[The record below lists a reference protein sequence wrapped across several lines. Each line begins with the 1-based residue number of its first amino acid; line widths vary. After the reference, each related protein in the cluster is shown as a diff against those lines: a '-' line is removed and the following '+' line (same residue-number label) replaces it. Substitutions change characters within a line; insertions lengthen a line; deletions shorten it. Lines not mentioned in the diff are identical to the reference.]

1 MRSLYWKIFISFWLS
16 LLIFAGVSFWFTSN
30 YLESIRAETE
40 QTSPRHNYLMYR
52 QQAEQIARSQG
63 IDELRDWLKEL
74 DKREAIPY
82 LLLDE
87 TGEDLLNRPVPLRQ
101 QQRISRYEQ
110 RRGNDNEQ
118 NYDDAHRDRHE
129 HRDHDRRPHTIPII
143 IDHHRYWLLAD
154 YQSISLGRL
163 LQRPRVIMIPILVAM
178 LVSGIVCFL
187 LARYLTWPITRLRRA
202 AQQISNGNLDARV
215 TPLLGKRRDELAD
228 LASDFDHMAE
238 RLQDLLNSHK
248 QLLSDASH
256 ELRSPLARLQV
267 ALGIAQ
273 QRNPEANKN
282 ELQRI
287 ELETERLNDLIG
299 QLLSLSRLDNQQKLD
314 TEPLDFDALLAT
326 IAEDAR
332 YEAQAQQRHV
342 ILVNNPPVKIDANA
356 ALLSSALENVVRNAI
371 RYTPQGGS
379 IEINSQLD
387 TGTQQINLSICD
399 QGPGIPETMLEK
411 IFDPFV
417 RVGEARDRKSGGY
430 GLGLAIAQR
439 AVELHG
445 GHISAKNRTPQGLCI
460 EIVMFWGQ
468 SENS

>member
-16 LLIFAGVSFWFTSN
+16 LLIFAGVSFWVTSN

-40 QTSPRHNYLMYR
+40 QTSPRHHYLMYR
-52 QQAEQIARSQG
+52 QQVEQIARAQG
-63 IDELRDWLKEL
+63 IDELRDWLKAL

-87 TGEDLLNRPVPLRQ
+87 TGEDLLNRPVPLRL
-101 QQRISRYEQ
+101 QQRISRYAQ
-110 RRGNDNEQ
+110 QSGNDNEQ
-118 NYDDAHRDRHE
+118 NNADAHRDRHE
-129 HRDHDRRPHTIPII
+129 HREFNRRPHTIPIMVE
-143 IDHHRYWLLAD
+143 HHRYWLLAD
-154 YQSISLGRL
+154 YQSMSLGRL
-163 LQRPRVIMIPILVAM
+163 LHRPRVILIPILVAM
-178 LVSGIVCFL
+178 LVSGIVCYL

-202 AQQISNGNLDARV
+202 AQQMSHGNLAVRV
-215 TPLLGKRRDELAD
+215 IPLLGKRRDELAE

-273 QRNPEANKN
+273 QRNPEGIQN

-299 QLLSLSRLDNQQKLD
+299 QLLSLSRLDNQQQLD
-314 TEPLDFDALLAT
+314 TEPLNFDALLAT

-342 ILVNNPPVKIDANA
+342 ILVNNPAAKMDANA

-371 RYTPQGGS
+371 RYTPPGGS
-379 IEINSQLD
+379 VEINSRLD
-387 TGTQQINLSICD
+387 PGTQQILLTICD
-399 QGPGIPETMLEK
+399 QGPGIPAAMLEK
-411 IFDPFV
+411 IFAPFV
-417 RVGEARDRKSGGY
+417 RVGEARDRQTGGY

-439 AVELHG
+439 AVALHG
-445 GHISAKNRTPQGLCI
+445 GHISAHNRPPQGLCV
-460 EIVMFWGQ
+460 EMVLPGHAASM
-468 SENS
+468 

>member
-16 LLIFAGVSFWFTSN
+16 LLVFAGVSFWFTSN
-30 YLESIRAETE
+30 YLESIRVETE
-40 QTSPRHNYLMYR
+40 QTSPRHNYLLYR
-52 QQAEQIARSQG
+52 QQAEKIARSQG

-87 TGEDLLNRPVPLRQ
+87 TGEDLLNRPVPLRL
-101 QQRISRYEQ
+101 QQRISRYAQ

-118 NYDDAHRDRHE
+118 NNDNAYRDRHE
-129 HRDHDRRPHTIPII
+129 HREHDRRPHAIPII
-143 IDHHRYWLLAD
+143 IDNHPYWLLAD
-154 YQSISLGRL
+154 YQSVSLGRL
-163 LQRPRVIMIPILVAM
+163 LHRPRVIMIPILVAM
-178 LVSGIVCFL
+178 LVSGIVCYL

-215 TPLLGKRRDELAD
+215 TPLLGKRRDELAE

-273 QRNPEANKN
+273 QRNPEAIKN

-299 QLLSLSRLDNQQKLD
+299 QLLSLSRLENQQQLD
-314 TEPLDFDALLAT
+314 TEPLEFDALLAT
-326 IAEDAR
+326 IAEDAQ
-332 YEAQAQQRHV
+332 YEAQAQQRNV
-342 ILVNNPPVKIDANA
+342 ILMNNPRVKIDANA

-371 RYTPQGGS
+371 RYTPTGGV

-387 TGTQQINLSICD
+387 IGTQQINLSICD
-399 QGPGIPETMLEK
+399 QGPGIPEAMREK
-411 IFDPFV
+411 VFDPFV

-439 AVELHG
+439 AVALHG
-445 GHISAKNRTPQGLCI
+445 GDISAHNRIPQGLCI
-460 EIVMFWGQ
+460 EIVLPGY
-468 SENS
+468 SASK

>member
-1 MRSLYWKIFISFWLS
+1 
-16 LLIFAGVSFWFTSN
+16 
-30 YLESIRAETE
+30 
-40 QTSPRHNYLMYR
+40 
-52 QQAEQIARSQG
+52 
-63 IDELRDWLKEL
+63 
-74 DKREAIPY
+74 
-82 LLLDE
+82 
-87 TGEDLLNRPVPLRQ
+87 
-101 QQRISRYEQ
+101 
-110 RRGNDNEQ
+110 
-118 NYDDAHRDRHE
+118 
-129 HRDHDRRPHTIPII
+129 
-143 IDHHRYWLLAD
+143 
-154 YQSISLGRL
+154 
-163 LQRPRVIMIPILVAM
+163 M
-178 LVSGIVCFL
+178 LVSGIVCYL

-202 AQQISNGNLDARV
+202 AQQISNGNLNARV
-215 TPLLGKRRDELAD
+215 TPLLGKRRDELAE
-228 LASDFDHMAE
+228 LASDFDYMAE
-238 RLQDLLNSHK
+238 RLQELLNSHK

-299 QLLSLSRLDNQQKLD
+299 QLLSLSRLDNQQQLD
-314 TEPLDFDALLAT
+314 TEPLDFDALVET

-332 YEAQAQQRHV
+332 YEAQAQQRNV

-371 RYTPQGGS
+371 RYTPQGGA

-399 QGPGIPETMLEK
+399 QGPGIPEAMLEK

-445 GHISAKNRTPQGLCI
+445 GHISANNRTPQGLCI
-460 EIVMFWGQ
+460 EIAIPGYLE
-468 SENS
+468 SK

>member
-16 LLIFAGVSFWFTSN
+16 LLIFAGISFWFTSN
-30 YLESIRAETE
+30 YLESIRTETE
-40 QTSPRHNYLMYR
+40 QTSPRHNYRMYR
-52 QQAEQIARSQG
+52 LQAEQIALSQG
-63 IDELRDWLKEL
+63 INELRDWLKEL
-74 DKREAIPY
+74 DKREAVPY

-87 TGEDLLNRPVPLRQ
+87 TGEDLLNRPVPLRL
-101 QQRISRYEQ
+101 QQRVSRYAQ

-118 NYDDAHRDRHE
+118 NNADEQQTRHE
-129 HRDHDRRPHTIPII
+129 HRDQDRRPHTIPII
-143 IDHHRYWLLAD
+143 VDNQRYWLLAD

-163 LQRPRVIMIPILVAM
+163 LHRPRVIMIPILVAM
-178 LVSGIVCFL
+178 LVSGIVCYL

-202 AQQISNGNLDARV
+202 AQQISNGNLNARV
-215 TPLLGKRRDELAD
+215 TPLLGKRRDELAE

-238 RLQDLLNSHK
+238 RLQELLNSHK

-299 QLLSLSRLDNQQKLD
+299 QLLSLSRLDNQQQLD
-314 TEPLDFDALLAT
+314 TEPLDFDALVET

-332 YEAQAQQRHV
+332 YEAQAQQRNV

-371 RYTPQGGS
+371 RYTPQGGA

-399 QGPGIPETMLEK
+399 QGPGIPEAMLEK

-445 GHISAKNRTPQGLCI
+445 GHISANNRTPQGLCI
-460 EIVMFWGQ
+460 EIAIPGYLE
-468 SENS
+468 SK